1 MRRFALV
8 LLLLA
13 ACHHQSEL
21 PKLYPVP
28 DAHLVNEAGQP
39 VQLASLKGNVVVYDF
54 IFTNCAGTC
63 PMMTATLRKVTKKI
77 DKDTPVRFVSISVD
91 PTRDT
96 PPVLAAYA
104 HKVRND
110 PRWTFLTGDWPT
122 IKNLS
127 VNGFKLAT
135 DEQLLHS
142 AKFAVADKNGVV
154 REYVSSLED
163 DAVDHVARSVH
174 DLARE

>member
-1 MRRFALV
+1 MRRAFV
-8 LLLLA
+8 LLLFAA
-13 ACHHQSEL
+13 ACHHQSDL

-28 DAHLVNEAGQP
+28 DAHLVSESDQP

-77 DKDTPVRFVSISVD
+77 DKDAPVRFVSISVD
-91 PTRDT
+91 PKRDT

-104 HKVRND
+104 QKVRND

-122 IKNLS
+122 IKSLS
-127 VNGFKLAT
+127 MNGFKLAT

-142 AKFAVADKNGVV
+142 AKFAVADKNGVL

-163 DAVDHVARSVH
+163 DAVEHVARSVK
-174 DLARE
+174 DLAGE

>member
-1 MRRFALV
+1 MRRLF
-8 LLLLA
+8 LLLVLA
-13 ACHHQSEL
+13 ACHHQSDL
-21 PKLYPVP
+21 PKLFPLP
-28 DAHLVNEAGQP
+28 DAKLVNESGQP
-39 VQLASLKGNVVVYDF
+39 LQLASLKGKVVVYDF

-63 PMMTATLRKVTKKI
+63 PMMTAAMRRVTAKVG
-77 DKDTPVRFVSISVD
+77 KDAPVRFVSISVD
-91 PTRDT
+91 PKRDT

-104 HKVRND
+104 QRVRND

-122 IKNLS
+122 IKHLS
-127 VNGFKLAT
+127 VDGFKLAT
-135 DEQLLHS
+135 DDQLLHS

-163 DAVDHVARSVH
+163 DAVEHVARTVE

>member
-1 MRRFALV
+1 MRRLFLV
-8 LLLLA
+8 LLLF
-13 ACHHQSEL
+13 ACHHQSDL
-21 PKLYPVP
+21 PKLFPIPNANLVTETGKP
-28 DAHLVNEAGQP
+28 LQLDA
-39 VQLASLKGNVVVYDF
+39 LKGNVVVYDF

-63 PMMTATLRKVTKKI
+63 PMMTAAMRRVTKKI
-77 DKDTPVRFVSISVD
+77 DKDAPVRFVSISVD
-91 PTRDT
+91 PKRDT
-96 PPVLAAYA
+96 PPVLQAYA
-104 HKVRND
+104 TRFRND

-142 AKFAVADKNGVV
+142 AKFAVADKQGIV

-163 DAVDHVARSVH
+163 DAVDHVARTVK
-174 DLARE
+174 DLAGE

>member
-1 MRRFALV
+1 MRRLLFV
-8 LLLLA
+8 LLLFS
-13 ACHHQSEL
+13 CKHQSDL
-21 PKLYPVP
+21 PKLFPLP
-28 DAHLVNEAGQP
+28 DAKLVNESGQP
-39 VQLASLKGNVVVYDF
+39 MQLASLKGNVVVYDF

-63 PMMTATLRKVTKKI
+63 PMMTATMRRVTAKVG
-77 DKDTPVRFVSISVD
+77 KDAPVRFVSISVD
-91 PTRDT
+91 PKRDT

-104 HKVRND
+104 QKFRND

-127 VNGFKLAT
+127 MNGFKLAT
-135 DEQLLHS
+135 DDQLLHS
-142 AKFAVADKNGVV
+142 AKFAVADKNGVL

-163 DAVDHVARSVH
+163 DAVEHVARTVK